1 MNFPLSHRR
10 VCRRLLVARACAAV
24 VATSSVFA
32 APSIPAFP
40 GAEGAGA
47 VAVGGRGSRVI
58 EVTSLADSGPGT
70 LRAAVEATG
79 PRVVIFRVSGLIDL
93 RSDLVVSNS
102 RLTIAGQ
109 TAPGDGICLKRH
121 SLKVLGAEDVVIRY
135 LRVRPG
141 AESGQPLDGIQVGN
155 SRNII
160 LDHCSV
166 GWSIDEAVNTWHGV
180 KNITVQWCL
189 IAEPLNRSVHPK
201 GAHGYGASLGAENGS
216 YHHNLFA
223 HATARNPSIA
233 GNHEFKTVNLDFRCS
248 VIYNWQH
255 RTADGKP
262 VSANLV
268 NNYFKP
274 GPATQPDVRR
284 RIVRID
290 DTQSAYGYP
299 SHWFVEGNFVEG
311 APEISADNW
320 HGGVEYDKGKTSETS
335 EAANRRREPFP
346 VAAVTTQPA
355 TVSYALVLAQ
365 AGATLPRRDR
375 VDARIVAEVASGTA
389 TVGKG
394 IIDSTDQAGGWPEYR
409 SLPAPV
415 DTDHDGMPDAW
426 ERAQGHGFDI
436 NDPADGPRD
445 PDKDGYSNLEEYL
458 NGTAPK
464 EFIDYTQPGNN
475 VSKL

>member
-1 MNFPLSHRR
+1 MNSSVSRR
-10 VCRRLLVARACAAV
+10 GVCRRLLTCTAIFAAFP
-24 VATSSVFA
+24 VFA
-32 APSIPAFP
+32 APAIPSFP

-47 VAVGGRGSRVI
+47 ISLGGRSGRVI

-79 PRVVIFRVSGLIDL
+79 PRIVVFRVSGLIDL

-135 LRVRPG
+135 LRIRPG
-141 AESGQPLDGIQVGN
+141 AESGQPLDGVEVRD
-155 SRNII
+155 SRNVI

-166 GWSIDEAVNTWHGV
+166 GWSIDESVNTWHGV
-180 KNITVQWCL
+180 KNVTVQWCL

-223 HATARNPSIA
+223 HATARNPSVA
-233 GNHEFKTVNLDFRCS
+233 GNHEHRTVNMDFRCS

-255 RTADGKP
+255 RTCDGKP
-262 VSANLV
+262 VSCNLV

-274 GPATQPDVRR
+274 GPATQPAVRR
-284 RIVRID
+284 RIVAID

-299 SHWFVEGNFVEG
+299 SHWFVEGNFIEG

-320 HGGVEYDKGKTSETS
+320 RGGVDFERGKTS
-335 EAANRRREPFP
+335 EAANRRREQFS

-355 TVSYALVLAQ
+355 TDAYALVLAH

-375 VDARIVAEVASGTA
+375 IDARIVAEVAAGKA
-389 TVGKG
+389 TFGNG

-426 ERAQGHGFDI
+426 ERAQGQGFDI

-445 PDKDGYSNLEEYL
+445 PDKDGYTNLEEYL

>member
-1 MNFPLSHRR
+1 MPAFLP
-10 VCRRLLVARACAAV
+10 RLVLARIISAGLVAALSISADAALI
-24 VATSSVFA
+24 
-32 APSIPAFP
+32 PSFP

-47 VAVGGRGSRVI
+47 VSIGGRGGRVI

-79 PRVVIFRVSGLIDL
+79 PRIVVFRVSGLIDL
-93 RSDLVVSNS
+93 RSDLMVSNS
-102 RLTIAGQ
+102 RITIAGQ

-121 SLKVLGAEDVVIRY
+121 ALKVIGADDVVIRY
-135 LRVRPG
+135 LRIRPG
-141 AESGQPLDGIQVGN
+141 AESGQPLDGVEVRE
-155 SRNII
+155 SRNVI

-166 GWSIDEAVNTWHGV
+166 SWSIDEVVNTWHGV
-180 KNITVQWCL
+180 KNITMQWCL

-233 GNHEFKTVNLDFRCS
+233 GNHEHKTVAMDFRCS

-255 RTADGKP
+255 RTCDGKP

-274 GPATQPDVRR
+274 GPATQPEVRN

-299 SHWFVEGNFVEG
+299 SHWFVDGNFVEG

-320 HGGVEYDKGKTSETS
+320 RGGVAYDRGKNSETS
-335 EAANRRREPFP
+335 EASNRRREPFP
-346 VAAVTTQPA
+346 TAAVTTQSAPEA
-355 TVSYALVLAQ
+355 YALVLKQ
-365 AGATLPRRDR
+365 VGATLPRRDR
-375 VDARIVAEVASGTA
+375 VDARIVAEVAAGKAS
-389 TVGKG
+389 VGNG
-394 IIDSTDQAGGWPEYR
+394 IIDSTDQVGGWPDYR
-409 SLPAPV
+409 SIPAPV

-426 ERAQGHGFDI
+426 ERAQGQGFDI

-458 NGTAPK
+458 NGTGPK
-464 EFIDYTQPGNN
+464 EFIDYTKPENN